1 MTIFNAPRQVW
12 LLAAI
17 SAGVALGATLYMH
30 SPSPK
35 ESSQSKPSVPE
46 IGKIATDT
54 LKVSQEQ
61 VKNLNPGPVVLQR
74 FVNQREA
81 IGMIDFNQDKTV
93 QVFTAYQ
100 GRIAAVLVKAG
111 DDVKAGQILYTVN
124 VPDLVQAGSN
134 LISTAGVLRT
144 ANETLRRAKEL
155 ATLGSIPQKELDQNQ
170 SDQQTAEANYK
181 ATRKALGL
189 FGLSEADINQIEK
202 DKKPMAEMPIRSPLE
217 GRVTARN
224 ATQGALVQPG
234 VAPAPVTVSDMRH
247 LWMVAS
253 VPESELADYRIGQ
266 ALTVVVPA
274 YPGRRFVGKI
284 SYIGDTV
291 DPVTHRLILRADLN
305 DAAHVLRQ
313 QMLAN
318 FNIDVGTPVTSQ
330 AVPLKG
336 LARESDGSYIAWVT
350 TDGLT
355 FSRRAVQVGVTQD
368 GMVQVTAGLKAGE
381 VIARES
387 ALFLSN
393 LYNTSSQ

>member
-1 MTIFNAPRQVW
+1 MTIFKAPRQVW

-17 SAGVALGATLYMH
+17 FAGMAIGAILYMH
-30 SPSPK
+30 GQNPK
-35 ESSQSKPSVPE
+35 ERAQNQSSSPE

-93 QVFTAYQ
+93 QVFAAYQ

-111 DDVKAGQILYTVN
+111 DDVKAGQTLYAIN

-134 LISTAGVLRT
+134 LISTAGVLHT

-155 ATLGSIPQKELDQNQ
+155 ATLGSIAQKELDQNL
-170 SDQQTAEANYK
+170 SDQQTAEVNYK
-181 ATRKALGL
+181 AARKTLGL
-189 FGLSEADINQIEK
+189 FGLIEADINQVER
-202 DKKPMAEMPIRSPLE
+202 DKKPMAEMTIRSPLD

-224 ATQGALVQPG
+224 AAVGALAQPG
-234 VAPAPVTVSDMRH
+234 VAPAPVTVSDMRQ

-266 ALTVVVPA
+266 ELIVAVSA
-274 YPGRRFVGKI
+274 YPDRRFAGKI

-291 DPVTHRLILRADLN
+291 DPVAHRLTLRADLK
-305 DAAHVLRQ
+305 DATHLLRP

-318 FNIDVGTPVTSQ
+318 FSIDLGAPVTSL
-330 AVPLKG
+330 ALPVKA
-336 LARESDGSYIAWVT
+336 LARESDGNYSVWVT

-355 FSRRAVQVGVTQD
+355 FTRRAVKTGITQD
-368 GMVQVTAGLKAGE
+368 GMVQITAGLKAGE
-381 VIARES
+381 ITARES

-393 LYNTSSQ
+393 LYNTSAQ

>member
-1 MTIFNAPRQVW
+1 MTIFKAPRQIW
-12 LLAAI
+12 LLALI
-17 SAGVALGATLYMH
+17 FSSVAVGTALYRH
-30 SPSPK
+30 TPDPK
-35 ESSQSKPSVPE
+35 EITQGNSSAPE

-61 VKNLNPGPVVLQR
+61 VKNINPGPVVLQR

-111 DDVKAGQILYTVN
+111 DDVKAGQTLYTVN

-134 LISTAGVLRT
+134 VISTAGVLRT

-155 ATLGSIPQKELDQNQ
+155 TALGSIPQKEFDQNL
-170 SDQQTAEANYK
+170 SDQQTAEVNYK
-181 ATRKALGL
+181 AARKTMDL
-189 FGLSEADINQIEK
+189 FGLSEADINQVEK
-202 DKKPMAEMPIRSPLE
+202 DKKPMAEMPIRSPLD

-224 ATQGALVQPG
+224 AALGALVQPG
-234 VAPAPVTVSDMRH
+234 VAPAPVTVSDMRQ

-253 VPESELADYRIGQ
+253 VPESELADYRVGQ
-266 ALTVVVPA
+266 ALTVAVPA
-274 YPGRRFVGKI
+274 YPERRFAGKI
-284 SYIGDTV
+284 SYIADTV
-291 DPVTHRLILRADLN
+291 DPVTHRLTLRADLK
-305 DAAHVLRQ
+305 DASHLLRP

-318 FNIDVGTPVTSQ
+318 FSFDLGTPVTSL
-330 AVPLKG
+330 ALPVKA
-336 LARESDGSYIAWVT
+336 LARESDGSFSAWVT

-355 FSRRAVQVGVTQD
+355 FTRRAVKAGVTQD

-381 VIARES
+381 ITARES

-393 LYNTSSQ
+393 LYNTSAQ

>member
-1 MTIFNAPRQVW
+1 
-12 LLAAI
+12 
-17 SAGVALGATLYMH
+17 MH
-30 SPSPK
+30 SPDPK
-35 ESSQSKPSVPE
+35 EISQSKPSSSD
-46 IGKIATDT
+46 IGKIAAGI

-61 VKNLNPGPVVLQR
+61 VKNLNPGPVVMQR

-111 DDVKAGQILYTVN
+111 DDVKAGQTLYTVN

-134 LISTAGVLRT
+134 VISTAGVLHT

-155 ATLGSIPQKELDQNQ
+155 TTLGSIPQKELDQNL
-170 SDQQTAEANYK
+170 SDQQTAEVNYK
-181 ATRKALGL
+181 AARKAMGL
-189 FGLSEADINQIEK
+189 FGLSEADINQVEK
-202 DKKPMAEMPIRSPLE
+202 DKKPTAEMLIRSPLD

-224 ATQGALVQPG
+224 AAMGTLVQPG
-234 VAPAPVTVSDMRH
+234 VAPAPVTVSDMRQ
-247 LWMVAS
+247 LWMVAN
-253 VPESELADYRIGQ
+253 VPESEMADYRVGQ
-266 ALTVVVPA
+266 TLTVVVPA
-274 YPGRRFVGKI
+274 YPDRRFVGKI

-291 DPVTHRLILRADLN
+291 DPVTHRLVLRADLN
-305 DAAHVLRQ
+305 DANHLLRQ

-318 FNIDVGTPVTSQ
+318 FSIDVGTPVTSL
-330 AVPLKG
+330 AMPLKG

-355 FSRRAVQVGVTQD
+355 FTRRAVTVGVTQD
-368 GMVQVTAGLKAGE
+368 GMVQVTAGLKTGE
-381 VIARES
+381 VTARAN